1 MESRA
6 LGAGSRL
13 SGGPAATLAASAF
26 ADELRAAPYL
36 LPWLGVADMAHVAMM
51 ARAHAVDAAR
61 AKRVLQQ
68 LLALDEEQAPV
79 ALDPAVG
86 DVYNNR
92 DALLR
97 DRIGDDAG
105 IVHTGRARREATTL
119 AWQLACRERIAYAG
133 RALAPLVDALIDVV
147 DKHRAT
153 LVPDYT
159 YMQAAQPTTLGH
171 YLLGFVYPLLRDD
184 DRLASAFAVV
194 NRSPAGTGSVNG
206 SRFAFDR
213 QYAATL
219 LGFDATIAHTRDAMW
234 APDIATEQL
243 SATVTTL
250 TNLDR
255 LAEDLQLW
263 STAEF
268 GYVDLDDSHTRTS
281 VIMPHKKNPYSL
293 AWVRGRARF
302 ALGRFAG
309 VTGTFLTPSGQPDN
323 RITAYVE
330 VPAALD
336 DLTACLDLIADVVR
350 GARFDTERMAAAAH
364 AADGYLYSSDLCD
377 LYVERTGIDNR
388 SVHRVVGYAVR
399 ECIADGGRAL
409 QPADIARAAD
419 ALGIALPPIDEAE
432 FNRVLQPEHLV
443 SLRRSEGGA
452 AAEPMQQMIDDVT
465 ARAAKA
471 HTTWDNH
478 PVLAFREHF
487 YNRIRTTIRELDA

>member
-1 MESRA
+1 VESRA

-13 SGGPAATLAASAF
+13 SGGPAASLAASAF
-26 ADELRAAPYL
+26 ADELRSAPYL
-36 LPWLGVADMAHVAMM
+36 LPWLGIADMAHVAMM
-51 ARAHAVDAAR
+51 ARGNVVAGGRAAR
-61 AKRVLQQ
+61 VLEQ
-68 LLALDEEQAPV
+68 LLALDQGGV
-79 ALDPAVG
+79 SVTLDPTVG

-97 DRIGDDAG
+97 EHLSDAG
-105 IVHTGRARREATTL
+105 IIHTGRARREATTL
-119 AWQLACRERIAYAG
+119 AWQLACRERIVQAG
-133 RALAPLVDALIDVV
+133 AALSTLLDALIEVV
-147 DKHRAT
+147 DHHRAT
-153 LVPDYT
+153 PVPDYT
-159 YMQAAQPTTLGH
+159 YLQAAQPTTLGH
-171 YLLGFVYPLLRDD
+171 YLLGFIYPLLRDN
-184 DRLASAFAVV
+184 DRLESAFANV
-194 NRSPAGTGSVNG
+194 NRSPAGAGSVNG

-213 QYAATL
+213 KYAATL
-219 LGFDATIAHTRDAMW
+219 LGFDSTITHTRDAMW

-243 SATVTTL
+243 GATVTTL

-268 GYVDLDDSHTRTS
+268 GYVDLDDGHTRTS

-302 ALGRFAG
+302 APGRFAG

-336 DLTACLDLIADVVR
+336 DLTLCLELVADVVR
-350 GARFDTERMAAAAH
+350 GARFDTDRMAAAAH
-364 AADGYLYSSDLCD
+364 DGYLYSSDLCD

-388 SVHRVVGYAVR
+388 SVHRIVGYAVR

-409 QPADIARAAD
+409 RPADIARAAE
-419 ALGIALPPIDEAE
+419 ALGIALPAIDSGE
-432 FNRVLQPEHLV
+432 FECILRPEHV
-443 SLRRSEGGA
+443 IDLRRSEGGA
-452 AAEPMQQMIDDVT
+452 APGPMQEMIDDVT
-465 ARAAKA
+465 ARAAMA

-478 PVLAFREHF
+478 AVLGFRAHF
-487 YNRIRTTIRELDA
+487 YDTIRTTIRELDA